1 MRCSA
6 RARRHDAIDPRPVIS
21 RAKIPQRSTDA
32 VPRCAILWSTDRQF
46 PRFRTIQVWPK
57 DLPASLRQA
66 ERAEDR
72 PTAPRVWREG
82 SCMSHV
88 RRREFITLL
97 GGAAAAW
104 PLAARAQQG
113 ERVRR
118 IAWLG
123 AGRADEPS
131 PYLDSLRAGLR
142 ELGWTDGRNLTIG
155 RFWATGLDNM
165 EAAAREILAT
175 DPEVIVAQE
184 FTVLAFRSV
193 KTTKPV
199 VFGFSGDPLDVQLVQ
214 SWARPGGNFS
224 GMSYLAIELVGKRIE
239 LIKEWLPQTRRIAV
253 LARPQHPGEQLERK
267 ASEDAAAKLGIELS
281 YFPYTSRSVLPA
293 RDLSELETAFRAI
306 ADDRCDALVVFPDSA
321 MYEICDHVARLA
333 LQAKLPSVSG
343 WSSFANKGLLMTYGP
358 NVRALYRSLAGYV
371 DRILRGTTPA
381 NLPFQAPTSIYLAI
395 NLRTAKAL
403 GLEVPP
409 TLLARADEV
418 IE

>member
-1 MRCSA
+1 MFDLNR
-6 RARRHDAIDPRPVIS
+6 RA
-21 RAKIPQRSTDA
+21 
-32 VPRCAILWSTDRQF
+32 
-46 PRFRTIQVWPK
+46 
-57 DLPASLRQA
+57 
-66 ERAEDR
+66 
-72 PTAPRVWREG
+72 
-82 SCMSHV
+82 
-88 RRREFITLL
+88 FIELL
-97 GGAAAAW
+97 GGVAAAW

-113 ERVRR
+113 ERVRG

-131 PYLDSLRAGLR
+131 PYFDSLRTGLR

-165 EAAAREILAT
+165 EAAARELLAT

-214 SWARPGGNFS
+214 SWARPGGNFT

-267 ASEDAAAKLGIELS
+267 ASEEAAAKLGIELS
-281 YFPYTSRSVLPA
+281 YFPYISRSFLPT

-333 LQAKLPSVSG
+333 LQAKIPSVSG

-381 NLPFQAPTSIYLAI
+381 DLPFQAPTSLYLAI
-395 NLRTAKAL
+395 NLKTAKAL

-409 TLLARADEV
+409 MLLARADEV
-418 IE
+418 VE

>member
-1 MRCSA
+1 
-6 RARRHDAIDPRPVIS
+6 
-21 RAKIPQRSTDA
+21 
-32 VPRCAILWSTDRQF
+32 
-46 PRFRTIQVWPK
+46 
-57 DLPASLRQA
+57 
-66 ERAEDR
+66 
-72 PTAPRVWREG
+72 
-82 SCMSHV
+82 MSHV

-165 EAAAREILAT
+165 EAAARELLAT

-214 SWARPGGNFS
+214 SWARPGGNFT

-239 LIKEWLPQTRRIAV
+239 LIKEWLPRTRRIAV

-381 NLPFQAPTSIYLAI
+381 DLAC
-395 NLRTAKAL
+395 LRGST
-403 GLEVPP
+403 P
-409 TLLARADEV
+409 R
-418 IE
+418 